1 MVAVGFA
8 VTLAAALWLRSPSA
22 IRVTLVTAVIAAI
35 YRVWITFDLPP
46 APATVAVCVVLLVAW
61 PVFRR
66 VPALRPTGTWLTA
79 GRFSGDVVWL
89 LVALIVGSAVALT
102 VWVQLNDPA
111 PPPFQAELAD
121 NPWLLVA
128 GMIGFSLVNGFPS
141 GWIGAVLSGGW
152 GLPLGVLRARSGGM
166 VAPYVHTCART
177 RPSPCWRSRY
187 CCDRASAATRAP
199 SVRTSMV
206 AISRSRTPSSA
217 VTTESAVAPIP
228 RSTTRWA

>member
-1 MVAVGFA
+1 MVISAAALLVTTPVWPWSTIVVAVGFA

-35 YRVWITFDLPP
+35 SHVWIMFDLPP

-66 VPALRPTGTWLTA
+66 VPALRSTGTWLTA

-111 PPPFQAELAD
+111 PP
-121 NPWLLVA
+121 
-128 GMIGFSLVNGFPS
+128 
-141 GWIGAVLSGGW
+141 
-152 GLPLGVLRARSGGM
+152 RS
-166 VAPYVHTCART
+166 
-177 RPSPCWRSRY
+177 RPSWQTTPGCWW
-187 CCDRASAATRAP
+187 P
-199 SVRTSMV
+199 G
-206 AISRSRTPSSA
+206 
-217 VTTESAVAPIP
+217 
-228 RSTTRWA
+228 